1 MWGAQSYLSP
11 PNRCSHITSICGG
24 PREVGSLGV
33 LHQESEHLFHCLGQA
48 STATVGLLLDLDRQ
62 FCSCKSE
69 QIKDGKL
76 RSRMANWSLILVELL
91 PLTLSVLV
99 VSTQTPSLLGLCPF
113 LPLHALFSTSLLITF
128 TQHWHGASSE
138 AAGNGFDDSSP
149 IRRLR
154 II

>member
-24 PREVGSLGV
+24 PREVGSLGI

-76 RSRMANWSLILVELL
+76 RSGRKVLYWWSCCPWHFPFWWYQHK
-91 PLTLSVLV
+91 PL
-99 VSTQTPSLLGLCPF
+99 PSLVFAHSSHSMPCSAHLCSSHSPSTDMGLLQRLLAMVSMT
-113 LPLHALFSTSLLITF
+113 LPQL
-128 TQHWHGASSE
+128 E
-138 AAGNGFDDSSP
+138 DCV
-149 IRRLR
+149 
-154 II
+154 